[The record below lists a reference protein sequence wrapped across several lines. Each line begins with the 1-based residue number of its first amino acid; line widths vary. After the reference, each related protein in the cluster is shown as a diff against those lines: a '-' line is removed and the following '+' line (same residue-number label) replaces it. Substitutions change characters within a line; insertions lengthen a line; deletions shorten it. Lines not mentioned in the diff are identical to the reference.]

1 MIDNMIYKIILY
13 THSSL
18 FCSVAILIGMEIH
31 QETQTHTELTKFN
44 TSEFQLSTLKS
55 KIANVLKNY
64 DVKVSVDTK
73 LCRSLKCKC
82 IATQDDIAYSQ
93 SNTFDSIQK
102 EEDKQIDN
110 DVSNTCLTLVRFL
123 MLDVKGNISEN
134 LNLLYT
140 ESEKFLDKQRGPD
153 ETMLEVIYPA
163 FVKLFGKKY
172 RQLKIESNDTDT
184 FIYDQR
190 IANVI

>member
-1 MIDNMIYKIILY
+1 MILY

-18 FCSVAILIGMEIH
+18 FCLVTILIGMEIH
-31 QETQTHTELTKFN
+31 QETETNTQITKFN
-44 TSEFQLSTLKS
+44 TSEFELSTLKS

-64 DVKVSVDTK
+64 DVRVLVDTK

-82 IATQDDIAYSQ
+82 IATQEDIAYSQ

-110 DVSNTCLTLVRFL
+110 DVSNACLTLVRFL
-123 MLDVKGNISEN
+123 MLDGKNNTNEN
-134 LNLLYT
+134 LDLLYK

-172 RQLKIESNDTDT
+172 RQLKIDSNYTDT